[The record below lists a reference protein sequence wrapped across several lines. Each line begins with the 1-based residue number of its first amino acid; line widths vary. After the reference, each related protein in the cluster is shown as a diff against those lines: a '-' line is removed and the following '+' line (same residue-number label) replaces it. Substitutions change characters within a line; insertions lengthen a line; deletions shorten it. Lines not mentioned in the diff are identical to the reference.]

1 MQFINKFFKT
11 IFIILSILFFTA
23 LFYYQYQKM
32 EKAGTI
38 DKLLGKD
45 KVCTNY
51 SVTSTVN
58 NNSNKNS
65 EQNNSDINT
74 SREGKSLIKNNNYDE
89 YYNKFNFDN
98 FFLLYEGEQNSYAI
112 NQVLDRL
119 IKNIDDP
126 LYSKPMVSFRNFN
139 NLSNSEIG
147 PNNLKE
153 YRNVLNEA
161 KNSSQSG
168 TFNVSFGY
176 NNIKTIVNKIIIEK
190 N

>member
-1 MQFINKFFKT
+1 M
-11 IFIILSILFFTA
+11 
-23 LFYYQYQKM
+23 
-32 EKAGTI
+32 
-38 DKLLGKD
+38 
-45 KVCTNY
+45 
-51 SVTSTVN
+51 
-58 NNSNKNS
+58 
-65 EQNNSDINT
+65 
-74 SREGKSLIKNNNYDE
+74 
-89 YYNKFNFDN
+89 
-98 FFLLYEGEQNSYAI
+98 YEGEQNSYAI

>member
-1 MQFINKFFKT
+1 M
-11 IFIILSILFFTA
+11 
-23 LFYYQYQKM
+23 
-32 EKAGTI
+32 
-38 DKLLGKD
+38 
-45 KVCTNY
+45 
-51 SVTSTVN
+51 
-58 NNSNKNS
+58 
-65 EQNNSDINT
+65 
-74 SREGKSLIKNNNYDE
+74 
-89 YYNKFNFDN
+89 
-98 FFLLYEGEQNSYAI
+98 YEGEQNSYAI

-147 PNNLKE
+147 PNNLEE

-161 KNSSQSG
+161 KNSSQAG
-168 TFNVSFGY
+168 TFNVSVGY